1 MEQHPIMEQPVQ
13 TDLSSFAGKPERKY
27 ARLDGDVVV
36 EILSSR
42 VPPGLL
48 YHHSLVWHD
57 VTEVSGIS
65 AGWRLSG
72 GTYVPPSP
80 PVAGGEFSPLARITD
95 AIDALRKDV
104 DLLRSKLVVSAGH
117 SSP

>member
-13 TDLSSFAGKPERKY
+13 ADLSSFAGKTERQY

-42 VPPGLL
+42 IPPGLL
-48 YHHSLVWHD
+48 FHHRLVWYD

-65 AGWRLSG
+65 EGWRRSG
-72 GTYVPPSP
+72 STYAPPPSA
-80 PVAGGEFSPLARITD
+80 VGGGEFSPLAQITH
-95 AIDALRKDV
+95 ALDALRKDV
-104 DLLRSKLVVSAGH
+104 DLLRSELVASTGH
-117 SSP
+117 SSS